1 MHYGQNSQ
9 DHEEKAQQ
17 IDLYTSQFDQK
28 MVKSLKDPIKLGSHK
43 GVYSIPCSCGK
54 VYIGETCR
62 SIEVRCKEHSTDL
75 NMTGIRSHH

>member
-17 IDLYTSQFDQK
+17 IDLYISQFDQN
-28 MVKSLKDPIKLGSHK
+28 MVNSLKDPIKPGSHK

-54 VYIGETCR
+54 VYIGETRR
-62 SIEVRCKEHSTDL
+62 SIEVRCKEHYADL
-75 NMTGIRSHH
+75 NMAGTRIQH